1 MSGEVL
7 NPVQVEQNIRTL
19 ANNIARGV
27 TVVSNTEA
35 EARKARREY
44 DIAFAHAYMNW
55 TGAAHEKKYA
65 AVIATEAELEA
76 ADVAE
81 LAYKHAERTARA
93 LTEELRAWQSV
104 GASVRAMYG
113 TPGGAV

>member
-19 ANNIARGV
+19 ANHIAKGV
-27 TVVSNTEA
+27 TVVSNAEA

-44 DIAFAHAYMNW
+44 DVAFAHAYMDW

-104 GASVRAMYG
+104 NRSVIGMYNASGVAG
-113 TPGGAV
+113 

>member
-1 MSGEVL
+1 VSDVL
-7 NPVQVEQNIRTL
+7 NPVQVEQSIRTL
-19 ANNIARGV
+19 ANHIAKGV
-27 TVVSNTEA
+27 TVVSNAETKA
-35 EARKARREY
+35 REARRAY
-44 DIAFAHAYMNW
+44 DLAFAHAYMDW
-55 TGAAHEKKYA
+55 DGAAHEKKYA

-104 GASVRAMYG
+104 GASVRAMYNV
-113 TPGGAV
+113 PGGAM

>member
-1 MSGEVL
+1 MSEIL

-35 EARKARREY
+35 TAREARRKY
-44 DIAFAHAYMNW
+44 DVAFAFAYMDHN
-55 TGAAHEKKYA
+55 GPAHEKKYA
-65 AVIATEAELEA
+65 AVVATQAEAEA

-81 LAYKHAERTARA
+81 LAFRHAERTARA

-113 TPGGAV
+113 APGGAV